1 MSPNPAFVF
10 CPTPRTFA
18 ILNPY
23 LEVCVTF
30 LLRGGSPWRA
40 RPGRYGLASPPYPSS
55 PSHKT
60 VPSAVPRARLRNPMG
75 MIRNGAKKRAA
86 LLAILRVGQSGAVV
100 RNGVVQAGHPKWR
113 TGTAAPRIF
122 SITRRATRIRCAPRW
137 RVWHSRIASRRDV
150 GSAVRLKM
158 LPMRRATAFHRTVAQ
173 VQRPSAAYPSTAGR
187 ARRPPESWAP
197 PNIRI
202 LPRVRGPSR
211 TIGRARRVAQWMP
224 VRFRFVA

>member
-40 RPGRYGLASPPYPSS
+40 RPGRHGLASPPYPSS
-55 PSHKT
+55 PSRKT

-75 MIRNGAKKRAA
+75 MTRNGAKKRAA
-86 LLAILRVGQSGAVV
+86 PLAILRVGQNGAVV
-100 RNGVVQAGHPKWR
+100 RNGVVQVGHPKWR

-122 SITRRATRIRCAPRW
+122 SITRQVIRTRCAPRW
-137 RVWHSRIASRRDV
+137 RAWRSRIASRQDA
-150 GSAVRLKM
+150 GSAVRRKTL
-158 LPMRRATAFHRTVAQ
+158 LMRRVTAFRRTVAP
-173 VQRPSAAYPSTAGR
+173 VQQLSAAYPLTAGR
-187 ARRPPESWAP
+187 ARRPLGSWVQ
-197 PNIRI
+197 PNIRT

-211 TIGRARRVAQWMP
+211 TTGRARRVARWMP
-224 VRFRFVA
+224 VRFRFGV